1 MKHEMNDQEL
11 RPDPLVGAA
20 LRWAEGEVPLDDVD
34 WAAMRSNIRSR
45 SSLPLARRRAI
56 QVASPRWVRPLLPIA
71 AAASIAVLLWTGGL
85 DFGGSAPIDV
95 APVTVGANPA
105 HGGAERRGRAPA
117 DRGGPAL
124 TVSNPPVFPVRR
136 TRTSRSGNPSPDLL
150 IGPAPRLP

>member
-1 MKHEMNDQEL
+1 MKHEMNDQEPQ
-11 RPDPLVGAA
+11 PDPLVGAA
-20 LRWAEGEVPLDDVD
+20 LRWAEGEDPLDDVD

-105 HGGAERRGRAPA
+105 SIREALLSDVSDQEFRLLMAERNDA
-117 DRGGPAL
+117 DEL
-124 TVSNPPVFPVRR
+124 
-136 TRTSRSGNPSPDLL
+136 LL
-150 IGPAPRLP
+150 IAAGQR

>member
-11 RPDPLVGAA
+11 QPDPLVGAA

-105 HGGAERRGRAPA
+105 SIREALLSDVSDQEFRLLMAERNDA
-117 DRGGPAL
+117 DEL
-124 TVSNPPVFPVRR
+124 
-136 TRTSRSGNPSPDLL
+136 LL
-150 IGPAPRLP
+150 IAADQR

>member
-11 RPDPLVGAA
+11 QPDPLVGAA

-45 SSLPLARRRAI
+45 RSLPLARRRAI

-71 AAASIAVLLWTGGL
+71 AAASIAVLLWTGGH

-105 HGGAERRGRAPA
+105 SIREALLSDVSDQEFRLLMAERNDA
-117 DRGGPAL
+117 DEL
-124 TVSNPPVFPVRR
+124 
-136 TRTSRSGNPSPDLL
+136 LL
-150 IGPAPRLP
+150 IAAGQR

>member
-1 MKHEMNDQEL
+1 MKLEMNDQEL
-11 RPDPLVGAA
+11 QPDPLVGAA

-105 HGGAERRGRAPA
+105 SIREALLSDVSDQEFRLLMAERNDA
-117 DRGGPAL
+117 DEL
-124 TVSNPPVFPVRR
+124 
-136 TRTSRSGNPSPDLL
+136 LL
-150 IGPAPRLP
+150 IAAGQR

>member
-11 RPDPLVGAA
+11 QPDPLVGAA

-105 HGGAERRGRAPA
+105 SIREALLSDVSDQEFRLLMAERNDA
-117 DRGGPAL
+117 DEL
-124 TVSNPPVFPVRR
+124 
-136 TRTSRSGNPSPDLL
+136 LL
-150 IGPAPRLP
+150 IAAGQR

>member
-11 RPDPLVGAA
+11 QPDPLVGAA

-34 WAAMRSNIRSR
+34 WAAMRSHIRSR

-105 HGGAERRGRAPA
+105 SIREALLSDVSDQEFRLLMAERNDA
-117 DRGGPAL
+117 DEL
-124 TVSNPPVFPVRR
+124 
-136 TRTSRSGNPSPDLL
+136 LL
-150 IGPAPRLP
+150 IAAGQR